1 MPVRLCFTVEFIKQF
16 AFACWDFWARLWEMH
31 AHTLVRARARTHT
44 HKGGVGGCQL
54 KLVEEVLAKHSHIAV
69 SCSKVSSL
77 NICVFWLSRLFVRT
91 NPSVL
96 NSSVERK
103 TFCCGQS
110 ISIETTNNKAVSFSL
125 LLTRFLLFFP
135 SRRIKAEKRAT
146 KSYRFSVTS
155 FIIPRS

>member
-1 MPVRLCFTVEFIKQF
+1 MFYGGVHQAICLCLLGLLGKTLRNE
-16 AFACWDFWARLWEMH
+16 CTH
-31 AHTLVRARARTHT
+31 ARARARAHT
-44 HKGGVGGCQL
+44 HAQRRGGWVSVEVDKGSSCQTFAFCCVLL
-54 KLVEEVLAKHSHIAV
+54 KG
-69 SCSKVSSL
+69 L
-77 NICVFWLSRLFVRT
+77 NICVFWSSRLFVRT

-110 ISIETTNNKAVSFSL
+110 MSVETTNNKAVSFSL

-146 KSYRFSVTS
+146 KSYRFTVTS